1 MLGPR
6 LRRALGYLVGCD
18 GDRRG
23 LPRGCLVGGGEE
35 AFGFEALQLG
45 LAQGDFTVEA
55 GEGMPGFAAGG
66 EGLACSTE
74 TLQVRGALVQG
85 VKAHA
90 MARFSHL
97 RNR

>member
-1 MLGPR
+1 MLEPR
-6 LRRALGYLVGCD
+6 LRRALGDLMDCGGVGRLLARCSFVC
-18 GDRRG
+18 GRK
-23 LPRGCLVGGGEE
+23 E